1 MSYTCIAYTVAD
13 SIATVTL
20 DRPDHLN
27 ALTLTMAREL
37 VQVMDVIDADDDVRA
52 VVFTGRGRA
61 YCAGADLSGGTGIFE
76 RESASDFQM
85 ARDADWGG
93 WVARRFFDS
102 TKPLIAAIN
111 GPAVGIG
118 VSSTLPM
125 DIRLA
130 SDQARFGFVFT
141 RRGLVPEACSSWFL
155 PRIVGISRAAEWIY
169 SGRMFTVAEALA
181 AGLVRSVHPAA
192 ELLPAAYA
200 LARELTE
207 SSAPVAVA
215 VSRRMLW
222 QMLGTGTPEL
232 AHELDSR
239 GIFFLGR
246 SPDCAE
252 GVQSFLEKR
261 PAQFTMRVSAD
272 LPAYM
277 RDWRELGSAQALVQ
291 AADTPAPGP
300 GRPAGAGQQD

>member
-1 MSYTCIAYTVAD
+1 MDYTCIDYTVDGA
-13 SIATVTL
+13 IATVTL
-20 DRPDHLN
+20 DRPDSLN

-61 YCAGADLSGGTGIFE
+61 YCAGADLSAGTGIFE
-76 RESASDFQM
+76 RESTTEFQM

-93 WVARRFFDS
+93 TVSRRFFDS

-111 GPAVGIG
+111 GPAIGIG
-118 VSSTLPM
+118 VTSTLPM

-155 PRIVGISRAAEWIY
+155 PRIVGISQAAAWVY
-169 SGRMFTVAEALA
+169 SGRIFPAAEAQA
-181 AGLVRSVHPAA
+181 AGLVRSVHPAE

-222 QMLGTGTPEL
+222 QMFGTGTPEL

-246 SPDCAE
+246 SPDCEE
-252 GVQSFLEKR
+252 GVRSFLEKR
-261 PAQFTMRVSAD
+261 PAQFTMRVSTD

-277 RDWRELGSAQALVQ
+277 RTWRELGSAEALVQ
-291 AADTPAPGP
+291 PANASAPGH
-300 GRPAGAGQQD
+300 GRPVETRQED